1 MADKSNM
8 DRAAQIA
15 NQIGRRARDAGRS
28 VADEIKKLPVEETI
42 STLGDAATQTGR
54 RMRKVAGRLSRDL
67 RKRIKR

>member
-1 MADKSNM
+1 MADKTNI
-8 DRAAQIA
+8 DRATELAG
-15 NQIGRRARDAGRS
+15 QIGRRAREAGRT

-54 RMRKVAGRLSRDL
+54 KMRRVAGRLSRDL